1 MLDNTILTVSVPATS
16 ANIGVGY
23 DTLGLAF
30 NLRAKITFRESPTLI
45 IDGCP
50 EQFRNDDN
58 LVWTSYIRACEKLG
72 EEPTPKHITIDSPIP
87 LSGGL
92 GSSSTCVIAG
102 IAAAMTESHSGWDP
116 ERALDFACHFEGHPD
131 NVAPAIYGGL
141 TSSFVEGGHTI
152 CTRRLV
158 ARGLSFVAIAPPYT
172 VNTEDA
178 RKVVPQEVS
187 LETAVYQ
194 MGRTVAV
201 THALET
207 GNGGLLAAACND
219 KSRIARSSSLITR
232 SSSRWPNLLA
242 HARLSFPDLAPPWL
256 LSATPLSPHA
266 PLPRMP
272 SRSEATSGFRFLSQR
287 FWAPSSLLTTVS
299 NTTTLSTKFNAAVG
313 SATRQRGFLARQ
325 AATTRVSH
333 QERQW
338 HVLLAKYDF
347 AT

>member
-58 LVWTSYIRACEKLG
+58 LVWTSYVRACEKLG

-102 IAAAMTESHSGWDP
+102 IAAAMTESHGGWDP

-178 RKVVPQEVS
+178 RKVVPQNIS
-187 LETAVYQ
+187 LQTAVYQ

-219 KSRIARSSSLITR
+219 KLHEPYRKELI
-232 SSSRWPNLLA
+232 
-242 HARLSFPDLAPPWL
+242 PDYEELKQVA
-256 LSATPLSPHA
+256 
-266 PLPRMP
+266 
-272 SRSEATSGFRFLSQR
+272 
-287 FWAPSSLLTTVS
+287 
-299 NTTTLSTKFNAAVG
+299 K
-313 SATRQRGFLARQ
+313 LARACAFVISGSGSTMVAICDSPVTARAVAENAKQ
-325 AATTRVSH
+325 VRGDLWIQILEPALLGT
-333 QERQW
+333 
-338 HVLLAKYDF
+338 VLTLDDGKEHRNTFDEI
-347 AT
+347 

>member
-141 TSSFVEGGHTI
+141 TSSFV
-152 CTRRLV
+152 
-158 ARGLSFVAIAPPYT
+158 AIAPPYT

-178 RKVVPQEVS
+178 RKVVPQEIS

-219 KSRIARSSSLITR
+219 KLHEPYRKELI
-232 SSSRWPNLLA
+232 
-242 HARLSFPDLAPPWL
+242 PDYEELKQVA
-256 LSATPLSPHA
+256 
-266 PLPRMP
+266 
-272 SRSEATSGFRFLSQR
+272 
-287 FWAPSSLLTTVS
+287 
-299 NTTTLSTKFNAAVG
+299 K
-313 SATRQRGFLARQ
+313 LAR
-325 AATTRVSH
+325 ACTFVISGSGATMVAICDSPVTARAVAENAK
-333 QERQW
+333 QVRGDLWIQILEPALLGT
-338 HVLLAKYDF
+338 VLTLDDGQQHHNTF
-347 AT
+347 DEI